1 MDIMH
6 IYKRVLLPQNMKN
19 SKTTRQTCHSI
30 DLQETEDLLYYL
42 LNKVKQQIASSS
54 DQWLMVYNT
63 ANTRHETFNQP

>member
-1 MDIMH
+1 MDKMH

-54 DQWLMVYNT
+54 DQ
-63 ANTRHETFNQP
+63 